1 MDEKL
6 LAGTRRPSPSW
17 AQRKKYLALTV
28 LGVACLFVGAVLLG
42 PVFRHSGGD
51 GGGGS
56 GGGSG
61 GTPTLAFVLY
71 DAGETL
77 GLRPAMLELCSE
89 GSSGAK
95 RFSCVALCATAN
107 AYSLLSDR
115 GRAPPA
121 PPSLRLTLLT
131 LGEALARGGFPNRTA
146 PLARDEALP
155 PEQLAALAAQLA
167 PPLGQQQQQQQQQ
180 QPQQQQGG
188 RSGTNNVVVTGCV
201 SALQQQ
207 LSVVLR
213 RAATDGIRSS
223 SAAAAAAG
231 GGMAHVV
238 AFDDGFS
245 SWDNASRAAALL
257 RAGGADEFIVSASP
271 IARAVQAAAA
281 AAAAAAVPPG
291 TAAALL
297 PSGVR
302 ALGDPGLE
310 AWRATDTYGNASA
323 AAATR
328 AAVLARFAPEVL
340 AAAGGAGAARLAL
353 YFGGYGG
360 LDYNRSVLQLARL
373 ALLEHARANATIGG
387 GRGSGSGGGG
397 GGGGLLFAVSMHPGQ
412 GVAAAVEAPLLAG
425 AGAPAVVLPPA
436 DEAAGALFDSAS
448 VAAACDA
455 TLSEDSTCGV
465 QSLYVGVPSL
475 YLQPPTAQNGSAAP
489 PHAGNVA
496 TDAGLLPITHNASAA
511 AAVLAGFRATDWHF
525 DAARL
530 QQAGVPPNPTAK
542 VTARLRELLNRN
554 SLTEA

>member
-1 MDEKL
+1 
-6 LAGTRRPSPSW
+6 
-17 AQRKKYLALTV
+17 V
-28 LGVACLFVGAVLLG
+28 
-42 PVFRHSGGD
+42 
-51 GGGGS
+51 
-56 GGGSG
+56 
-61 GTPTLAFVLY
+61 
-71 DAGETL
+71 
-77 GLRPAMLELCSE
+77 
-89 GSSGAK
+89 
-95 RFSCVALCATAN
+95 
-107 AYSLLSDR
+107 
-115 GRAPPA
+115 
-121 PPSLRLTLLT
+121 
-131 LGEALARGGFPNRTA
+131 
-146 PLARDEALP
+146 
-155 PEQLAALAAQLA
+155 
-167 PPLGQQQQQQQQQ
+167 
-180 QPQQQQGG
+180 
-188 RSGTNNVVVTGCV
+188 
-201 SALQQQ
+201 
-207 LSVVLR
+207 
-213 RAATDGIRSS
+213 
-223 SAAAAAAG
+223 
-231 GGMAHVV
+231 AHVV

-257 RAGGADEFIVSASP
+257 RAGGADEFIVSATP
-271 IARAVQAAAA
+271 IARAVNVAAA

-291 TAAALL
+291 TAATLL

-323 AAATR
+323 AVATR

-387 GRGSGSGGGG
+387 GRGGGRDGGGGG

-425 AGAPAVVLPPA
+425 AGAAALVPVLPPA
-436 DEAAGALFDSAS
+436 DDAAGALFDSAS

-475 YLQPPTAQNGSAAP
+475 YLQPPPAQNSTAAP
-489 PHAGNVA
+489 PHASNVA

-511 AAVLAGFRATDWHF
+511 AAVLADFRTTDWHF

-554 SLTEA
+554 PLTEAC